1 MIIYFEF
8 KYFYKKYSDG
18 QFQNFRICKDDENI
32 KLTSM
37 GYCDNNISFQVYCI
51 EQNWIYLKQALQ
63 PYGDY
68 YRLGL
73 HDYIKKHLRELKL
86 KRICDK

>member
-8 KYFYKKYSDG
+8 KYLTKKYSDG
-18 QFQNFRICKDDENI
+18 EFQNFRICKDDENI
-32 KLTSM
+32 KLNSM
-37 GYCDNNISFQVYCI
+37 GYLNNNFQYAGYWI
-51 EQNWIYLKQALQ
+51 EQNWIYLEQALQ

-86 KRICDK
+86 KRICE